1 MAHSEGFPREFKKL
15 GFTIHSGTPTPDEL
29 LALSRVIDHLEKNQ
43 NPGKKY
49 RSSWARLKIA
59 SSLPK
64 RWGPTA
70 S

>member
-1 MAHSEGFPREFKKL
+1 MAHNEGFPREFKKL
-15 GFTIHSGTPTPDEL
+15 GFTIHSGTPTPNEL
-29 LALSRVIDHLEKNQ
+29 LALSRAIDLIKMNQ

-59 SSLPK
+59 NSLPK
-64 RWGPTA
+64 RWGTTA